1 MTLFQPKI
9 SIITA
14 VKNNKDGLLRTLAS
28 IEAQSYPF
36 LEYIVIDGGSTD
48 GTLEVIKKNEVLIAD
63 WVSEP
68 DKGISDAFN
77 KGIHLSKGEY
87 INFQGAGDSFYQPN
101 SIEQLFGCATPD
113 TDLICGQ
120 VARTTLAGEALWIA
134 PRKIPKIFD
143 KKALLFKL
151 TLPHQGLFTHR
162 RFFEKWGEFSLDVKY
177 AMDYE
182 ILLRAYHNFPST
194 EIYPII
200 VANWQAGGIGTHQIK
215 SVLKEYHHL
224 KTRHKI
230 ASKIV
235 LNSIHEYNLFKLFV
249 KSKLLRREV

>member
-1 MTLFQPKI
+1 MTLLQPKI

-14 VKNNKDGLLRTLAS
+14 VKNNKAGLLHTLAS

-48 GTLEVIKKNEVLIAD
+48 GTLEVIKQNEGLITH
-63 WVSEP
+63 WISEP

-77 KGIHLSKGEY
+77 KGIRLSKGEY

-101 SIEQLFGCATPD
+101 SIAQLFHHASDGAE
-113 TDLICGQ
+113 LICGQ
-120 VARTTLAGEALWIA
+120 VARTSLEGEALWVA
-134 PRKIPKIFD
+134 PRSIPKIFD

-162 RFFEKWGEFSLDVKY
+162 RFFEKWGEFALDVKY

-194 EIYPII
+194 EIYPVI

-224 KTRHKI
+224 KMRHKV
-230 ASKIV
+230 ASK
-235 LNSIHEYNLFKLFV
+235 LMLKSIHEYNLFKLFV
-249 KSKLLRREV
+249 KSKLLGREV